1 MTPAPANWILASNNA
16 GKFAEIQTLLKDIG
30 LTVRPQSDF
39 GVPPA
44 AETATTFVE
53 NAVHKARHA
62 ASLTNLPSIA
72 DDSGLAVDALNG
84 APGIHSARFAGP
96 GCSDGDNI
104 ERLLASLDEV
114 PEDRRSA
121 RFYCVLV
128 AMLSPDDPAPMIAQ
142 GEWSGTIALEP
153 TGSGGFGY
161 DPVFF
166 DPDLG
171 ATAAELPLELKNSVS
186 HRYRA
191 LQYLKRMLVN
201 QS

>member
-1 MTPAPANWILASNNA
+1 MTPAPNWIFASNNA

-30 LTVRPQSDF
+30 LTVRPQSDY
-39 GVPPA
+39 GVLPA

-53 NAVHKARHA
+53 NALIKARHA
-62 ASLTNLPSIA
+62 ASLTGLPSIA
-72 DDSGLAVDALNG
+72 DDSGLSVDALNG

-96 GCSDGDNI
+96 GCSDADNI
-104 ERLLASLDEV
+104 ERLLARLDEV
-114 PEDRRSA
+114 PEDRRTA

-142 GEWSGTIALEP
+142 GEWIGSIALEP
-153 TGSGGFGY
+153 TGSSGFGY

-166 DPDLG
+166 DPDVG
-171 ATAAELPLELKNSVS
+171 ATAAELPLKLKNSVS

-191 LQYLKRMLVN
+191 LQYLQRKLVN